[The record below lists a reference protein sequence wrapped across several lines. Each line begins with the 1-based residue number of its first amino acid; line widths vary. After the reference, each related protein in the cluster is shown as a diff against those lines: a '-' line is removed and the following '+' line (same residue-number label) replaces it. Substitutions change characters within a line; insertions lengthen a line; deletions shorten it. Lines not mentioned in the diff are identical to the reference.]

1 MQKVHII
8 SLVVLLGLALAACS
22 ASTNPTP
29 SAPAASTSGDTAP
42 VGSDLTQTKEEA
54 SVTVTVTP
62 LNLADPS
69 AATLDFEVSLDTH
82 SVDLAY
88 NLMSIAILRSD
99 AGEEV
104 QPTKWNGPGGG
115 GHHMSGTLS
124 FPQMQD
130 RGQSLTLILRGV
142 ANVPERAFE
151 WNMDGS
157 K

>member
-1 MQKVHII
+1 MKKAHVI

-29 SAPAASTSGDTAP
+29 TAPAASTSGDTAP
-42 VGSDLTQTKEEA
+42 VGSDLAQAKEEA

-69 AATLDFEVSLDTH
+69 AATLDFEIALDTH

-88 NLMSIAILRSD
+88 DMMAIATLRND
-99 AGEEV
+99 AGQEV
-104 QPTKWNGPGGG
+104 QPMNWNGPAGG

-124 FPQMQD
+124 FPQMKD
-130 RGQSLTLILRGV
+130 RGKSLTLILRGV
-142 ANVPERAFE
+142 SSVPERAFV
-151 WNMDGS
+151 WNVDGS